1 MIMLNV
7 GTRTFPLNLD
17 EAVFVAESLLAAVS
31 GKTETLPA
39 FTSGMHGQLSV
50 RSAGKAPAP
59 DEGKGQNVHFR
70 SNPQQ
75 SDHVL
80 TDC

>member
-1 MIMLNV
+1 MIKLNF
-7 GTRTFPLNLD
+7 GTRSYPLNEA

-31 GKTETLPA
+31 GKKAAHPS
-39 FTSGMHGQLSV
+39 FSSGMHGHISV
-50 RSAGKAPAP
+50 LTETKQP
-59 DEGKGQNVHFR
+59 GKGDKQNFR

-80 TDC
+80 TNC